1 MLIWGSYVLLR
12 LLSLPAFMW
21 LVGMDGGAM
30 SEGEERILFTVA
42 QCIQFPISYK
52 QILVR
57 ISSEVIGSIYSL
69 TVINICMSR
78 LSLCCVDDVPAANI
92 LFQFRSGAAGTKLQ
106 PHICT

>member
-12 LLSLPAFMW
+12 LLSLPGAEFMW
-21 LVGMDGGAM
+21 LDGMDGGAK

-78 LSLCCVDDVPAANI
+78 LSLSVLC
-92 LFQFRSGAAGTKLQ
+92 G
-106 PHICT
+106 